1 MTNIIKVKF
10 FFFFIPAGKEY
21 TYLTPEPVDVG
32 DVVDIETKMGKTRAM
47 VCQVDVPEAEIAPFQ
62 ARAKSIIGRAQC
74 QCERCEEFT
83 PIGEGDHICGADPHR
98 MPVSDYMP
106 TEDYFWCKGTHFVE
120 G

>member
-10 FFFFIPAGKEY
+10 FRGSIPAGKEY

-47 VCQVDVPEAEIAPFQ
+47 VCQVDVPEAEIAPFR

-83 PIGEGDHICGADPHR
+83 PIGSAAVGFVKQKAAPRTQPQNDITG
-98 MPVSDYMP
+98 VDYI
-106 TEDYFWCKGTHFVE
+106 G
-120 G
+120 

>member
-1 MTNIIKVKF
+1 MRIDIMTLFPGLIDGVMR
-10 FFFFIPAGKEY
+10 E
-21 TYLTPEPVDVG
+21 
-32 DVVDIETKMGKTRAM
+32 
-47 VCQVDVPEAEIAPFQ
+47 
-62 ARAKSIIGRAQC
+62 SIIGRAQC

-106 TEDYFWCKGTHFVE
+106 TEDYYWCKGAHFVE

>member
-1 MTNIIKVKF
+1 M
-10 FFFFIPAGKEY
+10 
-21 TYLTPEPVDVG
+21 
-32 DVVDIETKMGKTRAM
+32 VDIETKMGKTRAM
-47 VCQVDVPEAEIAPFQ
+47 VCQVDVPEAEPRPVAGPGQ
-62 ARAKSIIGRAQC
+62 KSIIGRAQC

-106 TEDYFWCKGTHFVE
+106 TEDYYWCKGAHFVE